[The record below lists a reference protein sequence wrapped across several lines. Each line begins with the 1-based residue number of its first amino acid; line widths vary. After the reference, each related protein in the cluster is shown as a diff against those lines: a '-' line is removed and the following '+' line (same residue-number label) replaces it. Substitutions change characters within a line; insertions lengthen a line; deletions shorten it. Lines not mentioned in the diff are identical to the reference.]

1 MKKSIIFIISSI
13 LVLSSCKKNTDN
25 DPKADPTK
33 DLNTY
38 LNQLK
43 NIINPIPINS
53 QEVIGSPVTS
63 STGTTYCKSTKYK
76 LGPAY
81 SEGFLLSPT
90 NDIIYPGA
98 ILDGNSIYNGSY
110 KLISLPRTGGIISTD
125 NVGATIASKT
135 IDETVKSKVQQ
146 GVLDILN
153 EKLVGSAGA
162 QINFEIKDI
171 YSAQQVDMELG
182 FTVGFSEKNKIKGG
196 FNFSNS
202 STKSRIL
209 VKFQQIYYTMTYDA
223 KQKPA
228 DYFQSGVTGQQVFNS
243 INGASIS
250 PVYVSN
256 VKYGRMAFYSFESE
270 MSQKELKATLNV
282 QLSKAKVS
290 VEIDASYKKTLSDNN
305 TTIKGTIIGGSGN
318 DAVQAVNGIDD
329 FYTYI
334 TKGGEYTAGSPGL
347 PIAFTLRSILDN
359 SVFNVVNISEYTVNE
374 CYNTV
379 GSIKLNAARHISG
392 GQNDNIFGTV
402 KANLGYDNQTIPFGN
417 AATTLWS
424 NGNAIPLSTN
434 GTEVTFPNSN
444 PFNLIY
450 DAAKFNDAYIMIYLN
465 IANRYSWSNIGLD
478 NHSGNT
484 DDNLIKEYK
493 LYLKDIVAKQLGSNW
508 SPNNSQSGVTFDLN
522 VAMDGQ
528 YTTDKA
534 CTRKFAN
541 SCTRWEDIDVS
552 KSPSNMYFNFSIN
565 ISKE

>member
-1 MKKSIIFIISSI
+1 MKKNSIFIFISVLI
-13 LVLSSCKKNTDN
+13 LSSCKKNIEN
-25 DPKADPTK
+25 DPKVDPTK

-53 QEVIGSPVTS
+53 QEVIGTPVTS

-125 NVGATIASKT
+125 NVGATVASKT

-290 VEIDASYKKTLSDNN
+290 VEVDASYKKTLSDNN

-379 GSIKLNAARHISG
+379 GAIKLNAARHISG
-392 GQNDNIFGTV
+392 GQDDNIFGTV
-402 KANLGYDNQTIPFGN
+402 KANLGYDNQTVPFGN

-424 NGNAIPLSTN
+424 NGNAISLSTN

-450 DAAKFNDAYIMIYLN
+450 DATKFNDAYIMIYLN
-465 IANRYSWSNIGLD
+465 IANRYSWSNIGMD

-493 LYLKDIVAKQLGSNW
+493 LYLKDIIAKQLGSNW

-552 KSPSNMYFNFSIN
+552 KSPSNMYVNFSIN